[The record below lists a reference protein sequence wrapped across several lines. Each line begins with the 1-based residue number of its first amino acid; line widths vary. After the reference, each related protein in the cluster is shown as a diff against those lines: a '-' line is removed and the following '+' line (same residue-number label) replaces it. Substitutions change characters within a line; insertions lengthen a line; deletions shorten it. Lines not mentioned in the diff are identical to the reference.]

1 LGEILDSPRW
11 HVLNCRSNRQLA
23 AGVRRVC
30 LVAGSGKHQKE
41 APMDLWLALFW
52 TGPIGVG
59 VFLAG
64 LGVLLWG
71 IGQVRRK

>member
-1 LGEILDSPRW
+1 
-11 HVLNCRSNRQLA
+11 
-23 AGVRRVC
+23 
-30 LVAGSGKHQKE
+30 
-41 APMDLWLALFW
+41 MDMWLAFFW

-71 IGQVRRK
+71 ISQYKKKQ